1 MPSRKSARAFPLNLD
16 VADKLYQMADLLEQ
30 QHSNPY
36 RVSAYRKAGALIAGM
51 HRDVGALLDS
61 EGQDG
66 LQQLPGI
73 GKGISAA
80 INEIISTGR
89 FSQYERLIG
98 NLDPLRLLQTVPGI
112 GRLLAQAIHEDLH
125 IDTLEELEAA
135 AHDGR
140 LDAVSGMGERRLASV
155 RANLS
160 TMLRSVHR
168 PSSTTALPG
177 VGRIIEIDRQY
188 RTEAAEGKLPLIKP
202 KRFNPEKKAWLP
214 VLHLTGSHWQF
225 TALFSNTARA
235 HELCKTHEWV
245 VVYFYDD
252 EHFEGQCTVVTER
265 HGRLRGLRVV
275 RGREGECD
283 GWYRLQNHRELVDQK
298 IDLVAHP

>member
-1 MPSRKSARAFPLNLD
+1 MPSRKIARAFPLNLD

-30 QHSNPY
+30 QNSNPY

-51 HRDVGALLDS
+51 HRDIVALLDS
-61 EGQDG
+61 EGQEG

-89 FSQYERLIG
+89 FSQHERLVG

-112 GRLLAQAIHEDLH
+112 GALLAQAIHDKLH

-135 AHDGR
+135 AHDGS
-140 LDAVSGMGERRLASV
+140 LDTVSGMGERRLAAV

-160 TMLRSVHR
+160 SMLRRVHR
-168 PSSTTALPG
+168 PSSTGALPG
-177 VGRIIEIDRQY
+177 VGRIFAVDRQY
-188 RTEAAEGKLPLIKP
+188 RTEAAEGELPLICP

-214 VLHLTGSHWQF
+214 VMHLTGKHWHF

-235 HELCKTHEWV
+235 HELGKTHEWV

-252 EHFEGQCTVVTER
+252 EHFEGQSTVVTEQ

-275 RGREGECD
+275 RGREEECD
-283 GWYRLQNHRELVDQK
+283 AWYRLQNHRELVDQK